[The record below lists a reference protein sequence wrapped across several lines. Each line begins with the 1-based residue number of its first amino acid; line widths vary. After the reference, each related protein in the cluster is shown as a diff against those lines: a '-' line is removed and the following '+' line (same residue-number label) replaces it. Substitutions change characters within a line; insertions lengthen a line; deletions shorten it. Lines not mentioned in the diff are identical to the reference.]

1 MKSLNPVV
9 NCLDTMRLLS
19 RSYYKHMSKSSRQI
33 IDEHKREL
41 AIRLLK
47 DDDVDCYEMFFLN
60 SKKNKNMISILQSYF
75 DQEINSTEA
84 LDHIF
89 NMIVNYHDKNI
100 EEFFNDFD
108 AHQQIFSN
116 GDEE

>member
-1 MKSLNPVV
+1 
-9 NCLDTMRLLS
+9 
-19 RSYYKHMSKSSRQI
+19 MSKSSRQI

-60 SKKNKNMISILQSYF
+60 NKKNKNIISILQSYF

-89 NMIVNYHDKNI
+89 NMVVNYHDKNI
-100 EEFFNDFD
+100 QEFFNDFD
-108 AHQQIFSN
+108 AHQQIFN
-116 GDEE
+116 MGDDE